1 MHAPR
6 GEGKNVFEKLRVL
19 VIDLGVRR
27 NDGNGIFFVDYY
39 NSSLPRVKYT
49 FVMLDSILISAVVT
63 YSWPF
68 ILLGWG
74 GVCWGKTI

>member
-27 NDGNGIFFVDYY
+27 NDGNGIF
-39 NSSLPRVKYT
+39 L
-49 FVMLDSILISAVVT
+49 
-63 YSWPF
+63 W
-68 ILLGWG
+68 
-74 GVCWGKTI
+74 TITTRLFLV